1 VNGDQMTMNDE
12 YDFSRTRRNPY
23 AAQLKQAVI
32 IPLDEDSAACFQPLA
47 EGLHTTTEALIH
59 LYLQNCVK
67 QRRKPQHPG
76 T

>member
-1 VNGDQMTMNDE
+1 MTMKDE

-23 AAQLKQAVI
+23 AVQLKQAVI
-32 IPLDEDSAACFQPLA
+32 IPLDADSAACFQTLA

-59 LYLQNCVK
+59 QYLQDCVK
-67 QRRKPQHPG
+67 QQRKSQHPG

>member
-1 VNGDQMTMNDE
+1 MTMKDE

-23 AAQLKQAVI
+23 ASQLKQAVI

>member
-1 VNGDQMTMNDE
+1 MTMNDE
-12 YDFSRTRRNPY
+12 YDFSRTRRAPY

-32 IPLDEDSAACFQPLA
+32 IPLDADNAACFQTLA
-47 EGLHTTTEALIH
+47 EKLHTITEALIH
-59 LYLQNCVK
+59 QYLQDCVK

>member
-1 VNGDQMTMNDE
+1 MTMNDE

-67 QRRKPQHPG
+67 QQRKSQHPG
-76 T
+76 I